1 MRSVFLTTLISL
13 TTLLSYGQVKVVLHS
28 VVGYGQNEAFAR
40 KAAAALE
47 HVLNSDEF
55 KRKVLDTTFIKT
67 KGYTNQQLYDR
78 IIKAHE
84 VQGEGGQDG
93 VVDLRARTL
102 RVDGDESNWKNN
114 CEGSTLGIDGTGD
127 GVTAV
132 CPNKLQTWVTQ
143 NELNELAGH
152 YAHEYMHIL
161 GFDHRNMLRGQKW
174 REKTFVYVIGNIVS
188 DLVEGE
194 IVR

>member
-1 MRSVFLTTLISL
+1 MRSLFLTTLISL
-13 TTLLSYGQVKVVLHS
+13 TTLLSYGQVKVMLHS

-40 KAAAALE
+40 KAAAAFE
-47 HVLNSDEF
+47 RVLNSDEF
-55 KRKVLDTTFIKT
+55 KRTVLDTTFIKA
-67 KGYTNQQLYDR
+67 KGYTNQQLYD
-78 IIKAHE
+78 IIMKAHE
-84 VQGEGGQDG
+84 VEGSGGQDG
-93 VVDLRARTL
+93 TVDLSARTL
-102 RVDGDESNWKNN
+102 RVDGDESKWKND

-132 CPNKLQTWVTQ
+132 CPNKLQTWVSQ

-161 GFDHRNMLRGQKW
+161 GFNHYNPLRGQKW

-188 DLVEGE
+188 DLVEKE
-194 IVR
+194 TVR